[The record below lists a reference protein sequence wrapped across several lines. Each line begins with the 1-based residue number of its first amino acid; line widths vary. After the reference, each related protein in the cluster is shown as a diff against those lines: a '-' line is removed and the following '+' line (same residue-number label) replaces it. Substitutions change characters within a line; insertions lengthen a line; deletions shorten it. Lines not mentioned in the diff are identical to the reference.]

1 MKRNTIPAFTLAV
14 SLAAAVC
21 GQTPQTP
28 QTRGSRTSAGAMK
41 SPDETFM
48 KKAADANTSE
58 IQMGQLAQK
67 NASSDAAK
75 QFGRRMI
82 TDHTKLLDDLKG
94 VAATKGVNLPTSLSA
109 KQKATYNRLSAKTGD
124 EFDRDYISTM
134 IKDHMED
141 IAEFRKESDSGTD
154 PDVKSLASQALPI
167 LQEHLRMAQG
177 AAKQLGIPPTGDD
190 APGNL

>member
-1 MKRNTIPAFTLAV
+1 MKRNTRFAFTLGL
-14 SLAAAVC
+14 SLAAIVY
-21 GQTPQTP
+21 GQTPQSP

-48 KKAADANTSE
+48 KKAADANMAE

-67 NASSDAAK
+67 NASNDSVK
-75 QFGRRMI
+75 QFGRRMV

-109 KQKATYNRLSAKTGD
+109 KQKATYNRLAAKSGAD
-124 EFDRDYISTM
+124 FDKDYISTM
-134 IKDHMED
+134 VKDHMED
-141 IAEFRKESDSGTD
+141 IAEFRKESDSGAD

-167 LQEHLRMAQG
+167 LQEHLRMAQDC
-177 AAKQLGIPPTGDD
+177 AKQLGIPPTGE
-190 APGNL
+190 